1 MAIVGEGEGAREEEV
16 SALITSALPV
26 EGELSA
32 SGLFNWFLWNR
43 RIDYLGAPG
52 PNGRDTPAVMHTPS

>member
-32 SGLFNWFLWNR
+32 SGLFN
-43 RIDYLGAPG
+43 
-52 PNGRDTPAVMHTPS
+52 